1 MRKRE
6 GERERPNAK
15 SKAENAHRE
24 DYYQP
29 NKCVW
34 VYILRLVSDQVNVQ
48 QNHLLC
54 VPFFFSLA
62 PNWSLYSA
70 TEFSLAL
77 VFAVPL
83 IPSSLDIERKAS
95 PEKSL
100 FHLLLIFIVFLRH
113 TTSSHLCI
121 SPKKTHTHTHTHAR
135 LSGHRMCCLK
145 CFAMAFLD
153 CVFLLISELEKRYG
167 TKNERNNSYHCH
179 LEHKLN
185 WTGRM

>member
-121 SPKKTHTHTHTHAR
+121 SPKKTHTHTRTFKWPPDVLFEMFCNGISR
-135 LSGHRMCCLK
+135 LCVPSHLRVRK
-145 CFAMAFLD
+145 AIWNKKRAKQFLSLS
-153 CVFLLISELEKRYG
+153 FG
-167 TKNERNNSYHCH
+167 T
-179 LEHKLN
+179 
-185 WTGRM
+185 